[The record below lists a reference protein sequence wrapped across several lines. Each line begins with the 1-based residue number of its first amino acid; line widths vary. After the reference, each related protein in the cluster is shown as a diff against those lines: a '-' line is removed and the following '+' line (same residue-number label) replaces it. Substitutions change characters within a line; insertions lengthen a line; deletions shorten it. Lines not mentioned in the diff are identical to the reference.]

1 MPSKNIVLTGGN
13 TGIGIETA
21 RGLFADGHNVIFGSR
36 NEQKNAAAV
45 QNIAKSYPNSK
56 GSIRS
61 IPLDLSKR
69 KSVESFAE
77 GIKKA
82 FTHVDILINN
92 AGLIANQREVNELGV
107 EMTMATNHFGH
118 FLLTYLLFPLIRES
132 KEARIINVSSS
143 LHDRKDNTSD
153 DLSG

>member
-69 KSVESFAE
+69 KSVESFVE
-77 GIKKA
+77 GIKKV
-82 FTHVDILINN
+82 FTRIDILINN
-92 AGLIANQREVNELGV
+92 AGIMAN
-107 EMTMATNHFGH
+107 
-118 FLLTYLLFPLIRES
+118 
-132 KEARIINVSSS
+132 
-143 LHDRKDNTSD
+143 
-153 DLSG
+153 